1 MVNNMDKLLE
11 KLKKLDIG
19 KILTDVSLKN
29 YTTYKVGGICKI
41 MVFPKNIDSL
51 VILIKKLKEE
61 KIKFMVLGKGSNTLF
76 SDKVYDGIII
86 KLDELNHIDIHDTRI
101 VAGAGANMMK
111 VCREAIRASLA
122 GLEFAAGIPGSVGGC
137 IYMNA
142 GAYNSD
148 MGYVVSRV
156 KVLTPKMTVITMVNR
171 ELDFHYR
178 SSFFQ
183 KHKDYIVLEATFNLK
198 KGKRELLEEVVNDRK
213 RRRMETQPLE
223 YPSAG
228 SVFRNP
234 PDMYSG
240 KLIEDLGYKGLCKGG
255 AKVSEKHAN
264 FIINYDNATASD
276 IKELIDFIKEEIKD
290 KYNVDLHVEQEFIN
304 WE

>member
-1 MVNNMDKLLE
+1 MKNVLEEINKLN
-11 KLKKLDIG
+11 IG
-19 KILTDVSLKN
+19 RVLTDVSLKN

-41 MVFPKNIDSL
+41 MVFPKDMESL
-51 VILIKKLKEE
+51 ISLLKLLKDKKVKYM
-61 KIKFMVLGKGSNTLF
+61 ILGKGSNVLF
-76 SDKVYDGIII
+76 SDKVYNGVII
-86 KLDELNHIDIHDTRI
+86 KLDELNYIKVKGNHII
-101 VAGAGANMMK
+101 AGAGANMMK
-111 VCREAIRASLA
+111 VSREAIKHELA
-122 GLEFAAGIPGSVGGC
+122 GLEFASGIPGSIGGC

-148 MGYVVSRV
+148 QGYVVSKV

-178 SSFFQ
+178 TSFFK
-183 KHKDYIVLEATFNLK
+183 KHKDYIILEATYNLK
-198 KGKRELLEEVVNDRK
+198 KGNRILLEEVVADRK
-213 RRRMETQPLE
+213 KRRLESQPLE

-240 KLIEDLGYKGLCKGG
+240 KLIEDLGYKGLIKGG
-255 AKVSEKHAN
+255 AMVSSKHAN
-264 FIINYDNATASD
+264 FVINYNNAKAKD
-276 IKELIDFIKEEIKD
+276 IKELIDFLHDEVKA
-290 KYNVDLHVEQEFIN
+290 KYNIDLHVEQEFIN